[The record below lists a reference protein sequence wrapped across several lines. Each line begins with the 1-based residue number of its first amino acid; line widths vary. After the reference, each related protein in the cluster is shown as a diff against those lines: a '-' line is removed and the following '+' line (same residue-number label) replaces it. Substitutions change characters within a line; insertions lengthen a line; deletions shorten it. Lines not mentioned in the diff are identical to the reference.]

1 MSGRGQSDAAGGGG
15 IQSSGGVPDRGRG
28 RSVGLYLV
36 VAAATVSV
44 AAIVGAARAPVAR
57 PHFEEIDVERIN
69 IVEAD
74 GRLRVVISNEA
85 RQHRGVRGGDTIPRS
100 GPRPPGLLFFDQAG
114 DEMGGLVFGANGEVG
129 HFGSLTFD
137 RVQGDQTIGFRHL
150 ESGDGPYSAG
160 LELWQQPRVS
170 LRELETRIDRLEA
183 IEDPADRRAEIRA
196 MRERGELSA
205 RRLFLGK
212 GRDDVAALELF
223 DALGRPRIRLRVPP
237 GGDPAMEILDE
248 AGAVVHRF
256 PG

>member
-1 MSGRGQSDAAGGGG
+1 MADHGVHGPGGAPVRRWRSRTGG
-15 IQSSGGVPDRGRG
+15 P
-28 RSVGLYLV
+28 YLLAV
-36 VAAATVSV
+36 VAAA
-44 AAIVGAARAPVAR
+44 AALGSFAAAARAPEGR

-74 GRLRVVISNEA
+74 GRLRMVISNEA
-85 RQHRGVRGGDTIPRS
+85 RQHPGVRGRDTIPRS
-100 GPRPPGLLFFDQAG
+100 GPRAPGLLFFNHVG
-114 DEMGGLVFGANGEVG
+114 DEMGGLVFGGNGEVG

-137 RVQGDQTIGFRHL
+137 RVEGDQTIGFRHL
-150 ESGDGPYSAG
+150 ESDDGPYSAG
-160 LELWQQPRVS
+160 MELWQQPRVS
-170 LRELETRIDRLEA
+170 LLELEARIGRLEA
-183 IEDPADRRAEIRA
+183 IEDPAERGDEIRA

-223 DALGRPRIRLRVPP
+223 DAAGRARIRLRVPP

-248 AGAVVHRF
+248 DGAVVHRF